1 MFTPEES
8 YKFKN
13 IPLTPSIAEG
23 LILETFSG
31 QIVER
36 HQIVDKVVQLHKS
49 RGGRDAQTADVT
61 RTVKKALE
69 NLKKSSQAN
78 NLSQGFWEIISTTVD
93 LQNTNGLRDNS
104 ELSPITSLSL
114 NAEKIVGVG
123 TNAVYVYYFL
133 TYRDLAT
140 INNAVRW
147 PCKIGRSDRDPM
159 LRVLSQASTA
169 LPERPT
175 IALLIRTDD
184 ASSLEAAL
192 HAILILRGQRCINSP
207 GNEWFDTTPN
217 EVMQML
223 DFIQPNVYGVIQEVS

>member
-8 YKFKN
+8 YNFKEL
-13 IPLTPSIAEG
+13 PLTPNVAEG
-23 LILETFSG
+23 LILEAFSG

-36 HQIVDKVVQLHKS
+36 YQIVDTVVQLHKN
-49 RGGRDAQTADVT
+49 RGGRDARAADVP

-69 NLKKSSQAN
+69 NLKKSGRAKNPST
-78 NLSQGFWEIISTTVD
+78 GFWEIISKTVD
-93 LQNTNGLRDNS
+93 PPNTNGLRDNS
-104 ELSPITSLSL
+104 ELSPITSPSL

-133 TYRDLAT
+133 TYRNHAT
-140 INNAVRW
+140 INKAVRW

-169 LPERPT
+169 LPELPT

-192 HAILILRGQRCINSP
+192 HAILTLRGQRSINSP

-223 DFIQPNVYGVIQEVS
+223 DFIQPNVYGVIEEVS